1 MEGVQERRTCRKPVL
16 RIMLL
21 LLAARWCCR
30 SLVSRMSLSKCG
42 AADIRRLVCSTMRE
56 AVKRVKNEGIVSTG
70 EAAGQE

>member
-1 MEGVQERRTCRKPVL
+1 
-16 RIMLL
+16 
-21 LLAARWCCR
+21 
-30 SLVSRMSLSKCG
+30 MSLSKCG